1 MFTKTYIDPDISS
14 IPALYQSFIG
24 MGITDI
30 QIQYETDLTVSTNIG
45 NEAQC
50 DAAVASAATGS
61 LPSNKTLRIL
71 EIQAHTQVLM
81 LKGVETWQ
89 AGVMA
94 AFSKIE
100 ADGWYTDYEY
110 FLAHAAE
117 ISATLPYPVLT
128 LDGRAILTSDVA
140 DIKTLVDNAVAR
152 LTYIY
157 RAVSNADGSQGEMH
171 YIQDIVAC
179 QTQAE
184 LDAIVDT
191 RV

>member
-14 IPALYQSFIG
+14 IDVLYQVFIG

-30 QIQYETDLTVSTNIG
+30 VIQYETNLTVTTDIG

-50 DAAVASAATGS
+50 DAAVVASASGTLA
-61 LPSNKTLRIL
+61 SNKTIRIL
-71 EIQAHTQVLM
+71 EIKSKSRDLM
-81 LKGVETWQ
+81 AIGVETWVSG
-89 AGVMA
+89 AFA
-94 AFSKIE
+94 EFSKII

-110 FLAHAAE
+110 FLAHSAE
-117 ISATLPYPVLT
+117 ITATLPYPVGT
-128 LDGRAILTSDVA
+128 LDGRAVMTSNVA
-140 DIKTLVDNAVAR
+140 DIKTLVDNAAAR

-157 RAVSNADGSQGEMH
+157 RAVSNPDGSEGEMH

-179 QTQAE
+179 TTQAE